1 MYEYLKTHMYTLNH
15 THAFANT
22 VNHLMVANKLFFI
35 FLNLNFIQT
44 IAQRWEKWDSS
55 VISFFN

>member
-15 THAFANT
+15 THAFANI

-44 IAQRWEKWDSS
+44 IAQRWEKWDS
-55 VISFFN
+55 FLL